1 MKIRQKRVL
10 AYVLAMVMVLNL
22 CAVPVKAETSEGSAG
37 KTTDSTAE
45 HSHSWEYEAL
55 DADDDGVK
63 DTITAVC
70 KPIEGSCNYQSKKVT
85 MSLTFGNNDSI
96 TYDGQEHKAEI
107 VATILDDNNKKQEL
121 SAEELEK
128 MQIITPTLSYEK
140 VVEGSKESANSEEVT
155 LIDAGTYNVIAS
167 LKIDENTTLQITK
180 EVTIF
185 PYKLQENEITL
196 NTSTYTWT
204 GSEID
209 VTAGNNINVTAT
221 LNNEQ
226 KTLTSDTDYEITNNT
241 QKAVGNHTVNIQ
253 GKGNYSGTVSKEWK
267 IEKKSIDNNGNI
279 KINESQLTKLYDGL
293 NMQAPTINYN
303 SISPALENAKILYY
317 DNTNSNSITDIPDKA
332 WKANF
337 PECKNAGEYCIAY
350 KITSDNYNDIIGTI
364 TLKINQKPV
373 KIDWKPSSTST
384 CLAAGDDLKFFNIGS
399 TQGIKAT
406 TNDFIDDEDVQIVYD
421 SDRAYT
427 YSSAKTGEYRA
438 KIMLSGEDK
447 ENYTISDDSKSE
459 QKWSIIDPIKIEG
472 TKTNKDS
479 DWYTSNVIVKPAQGY
494 TISTDGGK
502 NWNKSIEYKETATD
516 VVYKLECEEK
526 KFEHA
531 NFKYSFQIDKK
542 EPEISS
548 VSIKNTP
555 IDISNQGSQSKKYFF
570 KNNDIKG
577 KITTADAGSGICSI
591 KYCLVSSDGS
601 IDESKLQWQT
611 SEGDGSFSVSSIVD
625 GKYRLY
631 VQVTD
636 NAGNTNTEFADGI
649 VIYKEL
655 VVDPDSIDYTKGS
668 NTSIEIKLTLN
679 NNKFNQIKIDDKVL
693 ESNQYQYD
701 NASAT
706 ISIKGNQLD
715 ELSVGEHTI
724 YISYNP
730 CGEVYMENSGDKP
743 EEINVSL
750 KVNNVVT
757 PKPTTP
763 TTSENPE
770 TPTPTPTTPT
780 ASKNPETPAPI
791 PSSTAKPATP
801 PSITVEPGVTESPKA
816 NNISI
821 TVSVKGKVATPEQEY
836 YLVANNKDSITI
848 SINATGAANY
858 TYQWYMN
865 DGTRIDGATS
875 STYKVKASKAGKNSY
890 FCEVNGRL
898 FDSAKIYITG
908 YNNKLSVSKGKTI
921 TAKDI
926 FGRNHAIKSISLI
939 RKNQKKYLKLS
950 KKSIKAKAYCRDIKV
965 RINTGNA
972 KLTVAI
978 TVVIPSPKFTV
989 KINKARTRIT
999 FKIKNKSVAKKIGCY
1014 TIEASRKKAFSYV
1027 TTNKF
1032 ILTNSNKFLKGKYSF
1047 RIRFWNTKKPVKKGK
1062 LLTKKYMYSEQ
1073 VQKLKVR

>member
-22 CAVPVKAETSEGSAG
+22 CAVPVKAEASEGSAG
-37 KTTDSTAE
+37 DTTDSAEE
-45 HSHSWEYEAL
+45 HSHSWEYSVDKNSE
-55 DADDDGVK
+55 
-63 DTITAVC
+63 TITAVC
-70 KPIEGSCNYQSKKVT
+70 KQTEGSCNYQSKKVT
-85 MSLTFGNNDSI
+85 MSLKFDDDNSI
-96 TYDGQEHKAEI
+96 TYDGQEHDAKI
-107 VATILDDNNKKQEL
+107 VATIPVDNNEEQEL
-121 SAEELEK
+121 SAGELEK
-128 MQIITPTLSYEK
+128 MQIKLPTLSYKK
-140 VVEGSKESANSEEVT
+140 VVEGSENSEEVT
-155 LIDAGTYNVIAS
+155 PIDAGTYNAIAS
-167 LKIDENTTLQITK
+167 LKIDEKTTLQITK

-185 PYKLQENEITL
+185 PYELKDGDIILSKNE
-196 NTSTYTWT
+196 YTWT
-204 GSEID
+204 GDAID
-209 VTAGNNINVTAT
+209 VAADNNINVKAT
-221 LNNEQ
+221 LNNAET
-226 KTLTSDTDYEITNNT
+226 TLTRNQDYKIINNT
-241 QKAVGNHTVNIQ
+241 QTAVGNYTVDIE
-253 GKGNYSGTVSKEWK
+253 GKGNYRGTVSKVWK
-267 IEKKSIDNNGNI
+267 IKKKSIDNTGNI
-279 KINESQLTKLYDGL
+279 VIDQSQLTKTYTGKC
-293 NMQAPTINYN
+293 MQAPTINYS

-317 DNTNSNSITDIPDKA
+317 DNTNSNYNSLTDIPDEA

-364 TLKINQKPV
+364 PLKIDPKPV
-373 KIDWKPSSTST
+373 NIKWNPSSSA
-384 CLAAGDDLKFFNIGS
+384 CVAAGDNLKFFNIGS
-399 TQGIKAT
+399 KQGIEAT
-406 TNDFIDDEDVQIVYD
+406 TTDFIDNDAVKIEYD
-421 SDRAYT
+421 SDTAYT
-427 YSSAKTGEYRA
+427 NSATGTGDYSA

-526 KFEHA
+526 KFEYA
-531 NFKYSFQIDKK
+531 NFKYSIHIDK
-542 EPEISS
+542 ERPEISS
-548 VSIKNTP
+548 VSIKNTS
-555 IDISNQGSQSKKYFF
+555 IDLYNLESQDNQSKKYFF

-591 KYCLVSSDGS
+591 KYCLVSSDSDLPDLDWKKLEDDGRFSLPS
-601 IDESKLQWQT
+601 IDE
-611 SEGDGSFSVSSIVD
+611 
-625 GKYRLY
+625 GKYKIY
-631 VQVTD
+631 VQATD
-636 NAGNTNTEFADGI
+636 NAGNTITKFADGI
-649 VIYKEL
+649 VIYKDL
-655 VVDPDSIDYTKGS
+655 VVNSDSIDYTKGS
-668 NTSIEIKLTLN
+668 NTSIGIKLTLN
-679 NNKFNQIKIDDKVL
+679 NNTFNQIKIDDKVL

-701 NASAT
+701 NGSTT
-706 ISIKGNQLD
+706 ISIEGNQLD

-743 EEINVSL
+743 EEIKVSL

-770 TPTPTPTTPT
+770 TPTPTTPT
-780 ASKNPETPAPI
+780 AAPAE
-791 PSSTAKPATP
+791 SATP

-821 TVSVKGKVATPEQEY
+821 TVSVNGKVATPEQEY

-926 FGRNHAIKSISLI
+926 FGRNHVIKSISLI

-989 KINKARTRIT
+989 KINKARTKIT

-1073 VQKLKVR
+1073 VKKLKVR

>member
-1 MKIRQKRVL
+1 
-10 AYVLAMVMVLNL
+10 MVLNL
-22 CAVPVKAETSEGSAG
+22 CAVPVKAEASEGSAG
-37 KTTDSTAE
+37 ETTDSAEE
-45 HSHSWEYEAL
+45 HSHSWEYSVDKNSE
-55 DADDDGVK
+55 
-63 DTITAVC
+63 TITAVC
-70 KPIEGSCNYQSKKVT
+70 KQTEGSCNYQSKKVT
-85 MSLTFGNNDSI
+85 MSLKFGDDNSI
-96 TYDGQEHKAEI
+96 TYDGQEHDAKI
-107 VATILDDNNKKQEL
+107 VATIPVDNNEEQEL
-121 SAEELEK
+121 SAGELEK
-128 MQIITPTLSYEK
+128 MQIKLPTLSYKK
-140 VVEGSKESANSEEVT
+140 VVEGSENSEEVT
-155 LIDAGTYNVIAS
+155 PIDAGTYNAIAS
-167 LKIDENTTLQITK
+167 LKIDEKTTLQITK
-180 EVTIF
+180 EVTIS
-185 PYKLQENEITL
+185 PYELKDGDIILSKNE
-196 NTSTYTWT
+196 YTWT
-204 GSEID
+204 GDAID
-209 VTAGNNINVTAT
+209 VAADNNINVTAT
-221 LNNEQ
+221 LNNAQ
-226 KTLTSDTDYEITNNT
+226 TTLTSDTDYEITNNT
-241 QKAVGNHTVNIQ
+241 QKDVGNHTVNIQ

-293 NMQAPTINYN
+293 NMQAPTIDYE
-303 SISPALENAKILYY
+303 SISPALDNVKILYY
-317 DNTNSNSITDIPDKA
+317 DNTNSNYNSLTDIPDKA

-364 TLKINQKPV
+364 TLSIEKRPV
-373 KIDWKPSSTST
+373 NIEWKPSSSA
-384 CLAAGDDLKFFNIGS
+384 CVAAGDNLKFFNIGS
-399 TQGIKAT
+399 KQGIEAT
-406 TNDFIDDEDVQIVYD
+406 TTDFIDNDAVKIEYD
-421 SDRAYT
+421 SNTAYT
-427 YSSAKTGEYRA
+427 NSATGTGDYSA
-438 KIMLSGEDK
+438 KIMLSGKDQG
-447 ENYTISDDSKSE
+447 NYKIDDSEIE
-459 QKWSIIDPIKIEG
+459 QKWSIIDPIVING
-472 TKTNKDS
+472 TKTNEES
-479 DWYTSNVIVKPAQGY
+479 DWYTGNVTVIPAQGY
-494 TISTDGGK
+494 KISTDAGG
-502 NWNKSIEYKETATD
+502 NWKDSIEYETTATD
-516 VVYKLECEEK
+516 VVYKLQRGEK
-526 KFEHA
+526 EFEHN

-548 VSIKNTP
+548 VSIKNTS
-555 IDISNQGSQSKKYFF
+555 IDLSNQGSQSKKYFF

-591 KYCLVSSDGS
+591 KYCLVSSDES

-631 VQVTD
+631 VQATD
-636 NAGNTNTEFADGI
+636 HAGNTITKFADGI
-649 VIYKEL
+649 VIYKDL
-655 VVDPDSIDYTKGS
+655 VVNSDSIDYTKGS
-668 NTSIEIKLTLN
+668 NTSIGIKLTLN
-679 NNKFNQIKIDDKVL
+679 NNTFNQIKIDDKVL

-701 NASAT
+701 NGSTT
-706 ISIKGNQLD
+706 ISIEGNQLD

-730 CGEVYMENSGDKP
+730 CGEVYMENSGDKL
-743 EEINVSL
+743 EEITVSL

-801 PSITVEPGVTESPKA
+801 PSIIVDPGVTESPKA
-816 NNISI
+816 NNVSI
-821 TVSVKGKVATPEQEY
+821 TVSVNGKVAKPEQEY

-865 DGTRIDGATS
+865 DGTRIAGATS
-875 STYKVKASKAGKNSY
+875 STYKVKASKARKNSY
-890 FCEVNGRL
+890 FCEVNGKL

-989 KINKARTRIT
+989 KINKARTKIT

>member
-37 KTTDSTAE
+37 ETTDSTVE
-45 HSHSWEYEAL
+45 HSHSWNYEVS
-55 DADDDGVK
+55 DADNDGIK
-63 DTITAVC
+63 DTITAIC
-70 KPIEGSCNYQSKKVT
+70 KQTEGSCNYQSKKVT

-107 VATILDDNNKKQEL
+107 VATIPGENNEDTTL
-121 SAEELEK
+121 SAEELNT
-128 MQIITPTLSYEK
+128 MQIKIPTLSYEK
-140 VVEGSKESANSEEVT
+140 VGEGSKEVT
-155 LIDAGTYNVIAS
+155 PKDAGTYKVIAS
-167 LKIDENTTLQITK
+167 LDIENSSKLQITK
-180 EVTIF
+180 EVTIL
-185 PYKLQENEITL
+185 PYELKDGDITL
-196 NTSTYTWT
+196 SKNEYTWT

-209 VTAGNNINVTAT
+209 VTADNNINVKAT
-221 LNNEQ
+221 LNVQ
-226 KTLTSDTDYEITNNT
+226 TTLTSDTDYEITNNI

-279 KINESQLTKLYDGL
+279 NINESQLTKLYDGL
-293 NMQAPTINYN
+293 NMQAPTIDYG
-303 SISPALENAKILYY
+303 SISPALDNVKILYY
-317 DNTNSNSITDIPDKA
+317 DNTNSNSNSLTDIPA
-332 WKANF
+332 ESWNAEF
-337 PECKNAGEYCIAY
+337 PNCKNAGEYCIAY

-364 TLKINQKPV
+364 TLSIEKKTVNIE
-373 KIDWKPSSTST
+373 WKPSSSTST
-384 CLAAGDDLKFFNIGS
+384 CLAARDDLKFFNIGS
-399 TQGIKAT
+399 KQGIEAT
-406 TNDFIDDEDVQIVYD
+406 TTDFIDNDAVKIEYD
-421 SDRAYT
+421 SNTAYT
-427 YSSAKTGEYRA
+427 NSATGTGDYSA
-438 KIMLSGEDK
+438 KIMLSGKDQG
-447 ENYTISDDSKSE
+447 NYKIDDSEIE
-459 QKWSIIDPIKIEG
+459 QKWSIIDPIVIKG
-472 TKTNKDS
+472 TKTNEKS
-479 DWYTSNVIVKPAQGY
+479 DWYTGNVTVIPAQGY
-494 TISTDGGK
+494 KISTDAGE
-502 NWNKSIEYKETATD
+502 NWKDSIEYETTATD
-516 VVYKLECEEK
+516 VVYKLQRGEK
-526 KFEHA
+526 EFEHN

-548 VSIKNTP
+548 VSIKNTS
-555 IDISNQGSQSKKYFF
+555 IDLSNQGSQSKKYFF

-591 KYCLVSSDGS
+591 KYCLVSSDES

-631 VQVTD
+631 VQATD
-636 NAGNTNTEFADGI
+636 NAGNTITKFADGI
-649 VIYKEL
+649 VIYKDL
-655 VVDPDSIDYTKGS
+655 VVNSDSIDYTKGS
-668 NTSIEIKLTLN
+668 NTSIGIKLTLN
-679 NNKFNQIKIDDKVL
+679 NNTFNQIKIDDKVL

-701 NASAT
+701 NGSTT
-706 ISIKGNQLD
+706 ISIEGNQLD

-743 EEINVSL
+743 EEITLSL
-750 KVNNVVT
+750 TINDKTTLT
-757 PKPTTP
+757 P
-763 TTSENPE
+763 NP
-770 TPTPTPTTPT
+770 PTPTPT
-780 ASKNPETPAPI
+780 ASENPETPAPI
-791 PSSTAKPATP
+791 PSSPAEPATP
-801 PSITVEPGVTESPKA
+801 PSIIVDPGVTESPKA

-865 DGTRIDGATS
+865 DGTRIAGATS

-890 FCEVNGRL
+890 FCEVNGKL

-989 KINKARTRIT
+989 KINKARTKIT

-1014 TIEASRKKAFSYV
+1014 TIEASRKNAFSYV

-1062 LLTKKYMYSEQ
+1062 LLTKKYLYSEQ

>member
-22 CAVPVKAETSEGSAG
+22 CAVPVKAEASEGSAG
-37 KTTDSTAE
+37 KTTDSAEE
-45 HSHSWEYEAL
+45 HSHSWEYSVDKNSE
-55 DADDDGVK
+55 
-63 DTITAVC
+63 TITAVC
-70 KPIEGSCNYQSKKVT
+70 KQTEGSCNYQSKKVT
-85 MSLTFGNNDSI
+85 MSLKFGDDNSI
-96 TYDGQEHKAEI
+96 TYDGQEHDAKI
-107 VATILDDNNKKQEL
+107 VATIPVDNNEEQEL
-121 SAEELEK
+121 SAGELEK
-128 MQIITPTLSYEK
+128 MQIKLPTLSYKK
-140 VVEGSKESANSEEVT
+140 VVEGSENSEEVT
-155 LIDAGTYNVIAS
+155 PIDAGTYNAIAS
-167 LKIDENTTLQITK
+167 LKIDEKTTLQITK
-180 EVTIF
+180 EVTIS
-185 PYKLQENEITL
+185 PYELKDGDIILSKNE
-196 NTSTYTWT
+196 YTWT
-204 GSEID
+204 GDAID
-209 VTAGNNINVTAT
+209 VAADNNINVKAT
-221 LNNEQ
+221 LNNVET
-226 KTLTSDTDYEITNNT
+226 TLTRNQDYKIINNT
-241 QKAVGNHTVNIQ
+241 QTAVGNYTVDIE
-253 GKGNYSGTVSKEWK
+253 GKGNYRGTVSKVWK
-267 IEKKSIDNNGNI
+267 IKKKSIDNTGNI
-279 KINESQLTKLYDGL
+279 VIDQSQLTKTYTGKC
-293 NMQAPTINYN
+293 MQAPTINYS

-317 DNTNSNSITDIPDKA
+317 DNTNSNSITDIPDEA

-531 NFKYSFQIDKK
+531 NFKYSIHIDK
-542 EPEISS
+542 ERPEISS
-548 VSIKNTP
+548 VSIKNTS
-555 IDISNQGSQSKKYFF
+555 IDLYNLDSRDDQFKKYFF
-570 KNNDIKG
+570 KNEDITG
-577 KITTADAGSGICSI
+577 QITTKDNDGGSEIYSI
-591 KYCLVSSDGS
+591 KYCLVSSDKSIDLANLKWEKPEEGGRFSLSS
-601 IDESKLQWQT
+601 IDE
-611 SEGDGSFSVSSIVD
+611 
-625 GKYRLY
+625 GKYRIY
-631 VQVTD
+631 VQATD
-636 NAGNTNTEFADGI
+636 NAGNTITEFADGI

-655 VVDPDSIDYTKGS
+655 VVDSDSIDYTKES
-668 NTSIEIKLTLN
+668 NTSIGIKLILN
-679 NNKFNQIKIDDKVL
+679 NNTFNQIKIDDTVL

-701 NASAT
+701 NGSTT
-706 ISIKGNQLD
+706 ISIEGNQLD

-743 EEINVSL
+743 EEIEVSL

-926 FGRNHAIKSISLI
+926 FGRNHVIKSISLI

-989 KINKARTRIT
+989 KINKARTKIT

-1073 VQKLKVR
+1073 VKKLKVR